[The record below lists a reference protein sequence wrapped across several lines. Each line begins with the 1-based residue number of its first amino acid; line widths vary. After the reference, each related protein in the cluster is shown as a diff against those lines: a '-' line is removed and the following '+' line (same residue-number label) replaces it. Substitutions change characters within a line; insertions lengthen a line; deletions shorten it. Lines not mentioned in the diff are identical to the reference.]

1 MPSRHSSKTVSGGTY
16 IFTLD
21 HDIINSKGVDTMK
34 SKYTPN
40 EKQDVISRHQD
51 GQSVTQISQ
60 ETGVPKSTIYA

>member
-1 MPSRHSSKTVSGGTY
+1 
-16 IFTLD
+16 
-21 HDIINSKGVDTMK
+21 MK

>member
-1 MPSRHSSKTVSGGTY
+1 
-16 IFTLD
+16 
-21 HDIINSKGVDTMK
+21 MK

-60 ETGVPKSTIYA
+60 ETGVPKSTIYAWLKGISCNTETPNDFTQKISGGLKRR